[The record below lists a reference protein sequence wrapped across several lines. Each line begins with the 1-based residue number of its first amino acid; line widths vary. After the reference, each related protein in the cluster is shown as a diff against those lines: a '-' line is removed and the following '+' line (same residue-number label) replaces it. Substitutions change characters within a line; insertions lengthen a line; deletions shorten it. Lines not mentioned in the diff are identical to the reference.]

1 VVTRVVV
8 GAHYGLKDWLGQ
20 RITAVVMA
28 VYTLIFAVG
37 VLSMGELNYENW
49 RGLFAGGFMSF
60 ATFLF
65 FAALMYH
72 AWVGVRD
79 IYMDYIKPTSVRL
92 VLHSV
97 TLLLLIGYLAWAAQ
111 VLWRL

>member
-37 VLSMGELNYENW
+37 VLLMGELNYDNW
-49 RGLFAGGFMSF
+49 RGLFAGGFMRF

-65 FAALMYH
+65 FASLMYH

-92 VLHSV
+92 VLHAV
-97 TLLLLIGYLAWAAQ
+97 TLLLLIGYLGWAAQ

>member
-37 VLSMGELNYENW
+37 VLSMGELNYDNW

-92 VLHSV
+92 VLHAV

>member
-1 VVTRVVV
+1 VVNRVVV

-37 VLSMGELNYENW
+37 ALSMGELNYEHW
-49 RGLFAGGFMSF
+49 RGLFAGGFMRF

-65 FAALMYH
+65 FASLMYH

-79 IYMDYIKPTSVRL
+79 IYMDYIKPTGVRV
-92 VLHSV
+92 VLHAV
-97 TLLLLIGYLAWAAQ
+97 TLLALIGYLGWAAQ